1 MSIKQKIKKIPGAIY
16 IYECGLSIKSFFYS
30 FITVFS
36 FFSQY
41 FKFKKLIV
49 TERFKIKWSYKSA
62 ITFEKTVMTE
72 FDRHYIY
79 HTAWAA
85 RCLAETKPIK
95 HIDISSSLYLSG
107 ICSAFINIEFYDF
120 RPADLQ
126 LSNLKCESANLT
138 NLHFAANSINSLSC
152 MHTVEHIGLGRYGDT
167 LDVDGDLKAISELIR
182 VLAPGGNLFFVV
194 PVGEP
199 TIQFNAHRIYSRDQI
214 LTYFKE
220 LKLEKF
226 TLIGEQ
232 FSQGGLIDNPSKELL
247 DSQKYGCGCFWFKKI

>member
-1 MSIKQKIKKIPGAIY
+1 MGLKNKIKNIPGIISLY
-16 IYECGLSIKSFFYS
+16 DFTLRIGSFFGS
-30 FITVFS
+30 FFTVFI
-36 FFSQY
+36 FFKQY
-41 FKFKKLIV
+41 SKFKSLKGG
-49 TERFKIKWSYKSA
+49 ERFKLNWSYKSA

-107 ICSAFINIEFYDF
+107 ICSAFMDIEFYDF

-138 NLHFAANSINSLSC
+138 NLHFEANSINSLSC

-214 LTYFKE
+214 LSYFKE

-232 FSQGGLIDNPSKELL
+232 FSQGGLIDNPSNELL
-247 DSQKYGCGCFWFKKI
+247 QKQKYGCGCFWFKKI

>member
-1 MSIKQKIKKIPGAIY
+1 MSFKNTIKKMPGAISLY
-16 IYECGLSIKSFFYS
+16 DFALKIRSFFGS
-30 FITVFS
+30 FYTVFV
-36 FFSQY
+36 FFKHYS
-41 FKFKKLIV
+41 KFKSLKGG
-49 TERFKIKWSYKSA
+49 ERFKLNWSYQSA

-85 RCLAETKPIK
+85 RRLAETKPTK

-126 LSNLKCESANLT
+126 LSNLKCASANLT
-138 NLHFAANSINSLSC
+138 NLHFASNSINSLSC
-152 MHTVEHIGLGRYGDT
+152 MHTVEHIGLGRYGDAI
-167 LDVDGDLKAISELIR
+167 DVNGDLKAISELIR

-199 TIQFNAHRIYSRDQI
+199 TIQFNAHRIYSKEQI
-214 LTYFKE
+214 LAYFKE
-220 LKLEKF
+220 LKLETF

-247 DSQKYGCGCFWFKKI
+247 DSQKYGCGCFWFKKL